1 MRTVILACQTLQDEL
16 KLAIQR
22 TGCEYPVL
30 YVESGLHNT
39 PELLHQRIQEEV
51 DRLDNV
57 DQILLVFGY
66 CGNSLLG
73 VRSQQAKMVIARVD
87 DCIPLLLGSAE
98 QRRKI
103 SKEMGTYFITKGW
116 LDYENNIIREYQ
128 RCVERYG
135 EQRAAKVMKIM
146 LGHYQRFL
154 LIDTGAY
161 PVEEIAGRVKEFAEK
176 MGMTHEIYNGSTRLL
191 EKLLIGPWDE
201 EFIVL
206 EPGSELAMQD
216 ICPGG
221 EPVDG
226 VSQLLAGSFR

>member
-39 PELLHQRIQEEV
+39 PELLHKRIQEEV

-57 DQILLVFGY
+57 DLILLVFGY

-73 VRSQQAKMVIARVD
+73 IRSQQAKMVIARVD

-98 QRRKI
+98 ERRQI

-116 LDYENNIIREYQ
+116 LDYENNIIREYR

-135 EQRAAKVMKIM
+135 EGRAARVMKIM

-161 PVEEIAGRVKEFAEK
+161 PVETIAEQVKDFAEK
-176 MGMTHEIYNGSTRLL
+176 MGMSHEIYNGSTRLL
-191 EKLLIGPWDE
+191 EKLLIGPWDD

-206 EPGSELAMQD
+206 EPGEELAMQD
-216 ICPGG
+216 ICASG
-221 EPVDG
+221 EGVTG
-226 VSQLLAGSFR
+226 VSQLLASSFR